1 MSGWRRL
8 REKLG
13 LRKPEGW
20 PAHVSVGRH
29 TYGLSKRNFVQPHAS
44 APILVGAFCSI
55 GPEVLIFG
63 RADHPTQLVSTYPF
77 RTKLLRPDAGNVD
90 AVTKGPVQIGN
101 DVWIGAR
108 AMILS
113 GVTVG
118 DGAIVAAGAVVAR
131 DVPAYGI
138 VAGNPAKLIKHR
150 FAPEVISALLEIRW
164 WDWPE
169 EKIRAF
175 EAEFYGPIE
184 AFVAKAQ
191 AQR

>member
-13 LRKPEGW
+13 LRKAEGW
-20 PAHVSVGRH
+20 PAHVSVGRD
-29 TYGLSKRNFVQPHAS
+29 TYGLSKRNFVQPHPS
-44 APILVGAFCSI
+44 APISVGAFCSI

-63 RADHPTQLVSTYPF
+63 RADHPTNLASTYPF
-77 RTKLLRPDAGNVD
+77 RTKLLRPDAGNAD
-90 AVTKGPVQIGN
+90 AITKGPVRIGN

-113 GVTVG
+113 GVTIG

-150 FAPEVISALLEIRW
+150 FAPEIVTALLEIRW
-164 WDWPE
+164 WDWPD

-184 AFVAKAQ
+184 AFIARAGN
-191 AQR
+191 

>member
-8 REKLG
+8 RETLG
-13 LRKPEGW
+13 LRKAEGW

-29 TYGLSKRNFVQPHAS
+29 SYGLSKRNFVQPHAA
-44 APILVGAFCSI
+44 APITVGAFCSI
-55 GPEVLIFG
+55 GPEVMIFG

-77 RTKLLRPDAGNVD
+77 RTKLLKPDAGNAD

-108 AMILS
+108 AIILS
-113 GVTVG
+113 GVTIG

-138 VAGNPAKLIKHR
+138 VAGNPARLIKHR
-150 FAPEVISALLEIRW
+150 FAPEVIGALLEIRW
-164 WDWPE
+164 WDWPD
-169 EKIRAF
+169 EKIRAY

-184 AFVAKAQ
+184 AFIARAKS
-191 AQR
+191 

>member
-13 LRKPEGW
+13 LRKAKGW

-44 APILVGAFCSI
+44 APISIGAFCSI

-63 RADHPTQLVSTYPF
+63 RADHPTGLVSTYPF
-77 RTKLLRPDAGNVD
+77 RTKLLAPDAGNAD
-90 AVTKGPVQIGN
+90 AVTKGPVRIGN

-118 DGAIVAAGAVVAR
+118 DGAIIGAGAVVAR
-131 DVPAYGI
+131 DVSAYGI
-138 VAGNPAKLIKHR
+138 VVGNPAVLLKYR
-150 FAPEVISALLEIRW
+150 FAPEIVSALLAIRW
-164 WDWPE
+164 WDWPD

-184 AFVAKAQ
+184 AFIAKAKV
-191 AQR
+191 

>member
-8 REKLG
+8 REKVG

-29 TYGLSKRNFVQPHAS
+29 TYGLSKRNFVQPHPS
-44 APILVGAFCSI
+44 APISVGAFCSI

-63 RADHPTQLVSTYPF
+63 RADHPTQLASTYPF
-77 RTKLLRPDAGNVD
+77 RTKLLYPEAGNAD
-90 AVTKGPVQIGN
+90 AVTKGPVRIGS

-113 GVTVG
+113 GITVG

-138 VAGNPAKLIKHR
+138 VAGNPGKLIKHR
-150 FAPEVISALLEIRW
+150 FASEIVAALLEIRW
-164 WDWPE
+164 WDWPD

-184 AFVAKAQ
+184 AFIAKA
-191 AQR
+191 RS

>member
-1 MSGWRRL
+1 VSGWRRL

-13 LRKPEGW
+13 VRKAEGW
-20 PAHVSVGRH
+20 PEHVSVGRH

-44 APILVGAFCSI
+44 ASITIGAFCSI
-55 GPEVLIFG
+55 GPEVMIFG

-77 RTKLLRPDAGNVD
+77 RTKLLAPDAGNAD
-90 AVTKGPVQIGN
+90 AVTKGPVRIGN

-108 AMILS
+108 AIILS
-113 GVTVG
+113 GVTIG

-164 WDWPE
+164 WDWPD
-169 EKIRAF
+169 EKIRAY
-175 EAEFYGPIE
+175 EAAFYGPIE
-184 AFVAKAQ
+184 AFIARAKS
-191 AQR
+191 

>member
-13 LRKPEGW
+13 LRKAEGW

-44 APILVGAFCSI
+44 APISVGAFCSI

-63 RADHPTQLVSTYPF
+63 RADHPTGLVSTYPF
-77 RTKLLRPDAGNVD
+77 RTKLLHPDAGNAD
-90 AVTKGPVQIGN
+90 AITKGPVRIGN

-118 DGAIVAAGAVVAR
+118 DGVIIAAGAVVTR
-131 DVPAYGI
+131 DVPPYGI
-138 VAGNPAKLIKHR
+138 MAGNPARLIKHR
-150 FAPEVISALLEIRW
+150 FAPEIVSALLDIRW
-164 WDWPE
+164 WDWSDD
-169 EKIRAF
+169 KIRAF
-175 EAEFYGPIE
+175 EGELYGPIE
-184 AFVAKAQ
+184 AFIAKT
-191 AQR
+191 RS

>member
-13 LRKPEGW
+13 LRKADKGW

-29 TYGLSKRNFVQPHAS
+29 TYGLSKRTFVQPHAA
-44 APILVGAFCSI
+44 APISVGAFCSI

-63 RADHPTQLVSTYPF
+63 RADHPTQLASTYPF
-77 RTKLLRPDAGNVD
+77 RAKLLHPEAGNTD
-90 AVTKGPVQIGN
+90 AVTKGAVRIGS

-118 DGAIVAAGAVVAR
+118 DGAIIAAGAVVAR

-138 VAGNPAKLIKHR
+138 VAGNPAKLIKYR
-150 FAPEVISALLEIRW
+150 FAPEIVAALLEIRW

-169 EKIRAF
+169 EKIRAC
-175 EAEFYGPIE
+175 ETEFYGPIE
-184 AFVAKAQ
+184 AFIDKA
-191 AQR
+191 RR

>member
-8 REKLG
+8 RKKLG
-13 LRKPEGW
+13 LRKREGR

-29 TYGLSKRNFVQPHAS
+29 TYGLSKRNFVQLHAS
-44 APILVGAFCSI
+44 ASIAVGAFCSI

-63 RADHPTQLVSTYPF
+63 RADHPTGLVSTYPF
-77 RTKLLRPDAGNVD
+77 RTKLLHSEASNAD
-90 AVTKGPVQIGN
+90 AVTKGPVRIGN

-108 AMILS
+108 AMVLS

-118 DGAIVAAGAVVAR
+118 DGAIIAAGAVVAC

-138 VAGNPAKLIKHR
+138 VAGNPAQLIKHR
-150 FAPEVISALLEIRW
+150 FALDIVAALLEIRW
-164 WDWPE
+164 WSWSE

-175 EAEFYGPIE
+175 EAYFYGPIE
-184 AFVAKAQ
+184 AFIAKAKN
-191 AQR
+191 

>member
-8 REKLG
+8 REALG
-13 LRKPEGW
+13 LRKAEGW

-29 TYGLSKRNFVQPHAS
+29 SYGLSKRNFVQPHAA
-44 APILVGAFCSI
+44 APITVGAFCSI
-55 GPEVLIFG
+55 GPEVMIFG

-77 RTKLLRPDAGNVD
+77 RTKLLKPDAGNAD
-90 AVTKGPVQIGN
+90 AVTKGPVRIGN

-108 AMILS
+108 AIILS
-113 GVTVG
+113 GVTIG

-138 VAGNPAKLIKHR
+138 VAGNPARLIKHR
-150 FAPEVISALLEIRW
+150 FAPDIVAALLEIRW
-164 WDWPE
+164 WDWPD
-169 EKIRAF
+169 EKIRAY

-184 AFVAKAQ
+184 AFIARTKS
-191 AQR
+191 

>member
-13 LRKPEGW
+13 LRKADKGW

-29 TYGLSKRNFVQPHAS
+29 TYGLSKRNFVQPHAA
-44 APILVGAFCSI
+44 APISVGAFCSI

-63 RADHPTQLVSTYPF
+63 RADHPTQLASTYPF
-77 RTKLLRPDAGNVD
+77 RTKLLHPEAGNAD
-90 AVTKGPVQIGN
+90 AVTKGPVRIGN

-113 GVTVG
+113 GVTIG

-150 FAPEVISALLEIRW
+150 FAPEAVSALLEIRW
-164 WDWPE
+164 WDWPD

-184 AFVAKAQ
+184 AFVAKAR
-191 AQR
+191 A

>member
-13 LRKPEGW
+13 LRKADKGW

-29 TYGLSKRNFVQPHAS
+29 TYGLSKRNFVQPHPS
-44 APILVGAFCSI
+44 APISVGAFCYI

-63 RADHPTQLVSTYPF
+63 RADHPTHLVSTYPF
-77 RTKLLRPDAGNVD
+77 RTKLLRPDAGNTD
-90 AVTKGPVQIGN
+90 AVTKGAVRIGS

-118 DGAIVAAGAVVAR
+118 DGAIIAAGAVVAR
-131 DVPAYGI
+131 DVPACGI
-138 VAGNPAKLIKHR
+138 VAGNPAKLIKYR
-150 FAPEVISALLEIRW
+150 FAPEIVAALLEIRW

-184 AFVAKAQ
+184 AFIDKA
-191 AQR
+191 RR

>member
-13 LRKPEGW
+13 LHKADKGW
-20 PAHVSVGRH
+20 SAHVSVGRH

-44 APILVGAFCSI
+44 APISVGAFCSI

-63 RADHPTQLVSTYPF
+63 RADHPTQLASTYPF
-77 RTKLLRPDAGNVD
+77 RTKLLRPEAGNAD
-90 AVTKGPVQIGN
+90 AVTKGPVRIGN

-118 DGAIVAAGAVVAR
+118 DGAIIAAGAVVAR

-138 VAGNPAKLIKHR
+138 VAGNPAKLIKYR
-150 FAPEVISALLEIRW
+150 FAPEIVTALLEIRW

-169 EKIRAF
+169 EKVRAF

-184 AFVAKAQ
+184 VFIDKA
-191 AQR
+191 RR